1 MTVDNMTIPIQ
12 LTGPFI
18 KENNIL
24 ENYSKKGKITHLA
37 IFSPYNNY
45 ISYNHSIENGEEK
58 IDIVHRSFQIS
69 INEEEKTTIAMNKM
83 QILDYEIEDNFT
95 LLSFNQD
102 EGVGTLV
109 TFDLEIEKKGGTIK

>member
-1 MTVDNMTIPIQ
+1 MIIPIQ
-12 LTGPFI
+12 LTGPFT
-18 KENNIL
+18 KEKNIL
-24 ENYSKKGKITHLA
+24 ESYFKKGKITHLA

-45 ISYNHSIENGEEK
+45 ISYNHIVENGEEK

-69 INEEEKTTIAMNKM
+69 INEGEEATIAMNKM
-83 QILDYEIEDNFT
+83 QMLDYEIEDNFT

-109 TFDLEIEKKGGTIK
+109 TFDLEIEEKGGTIK

>member
-1 MTVDNMTIPIQ
+1 MTIPIQ
-12 LTGPFI
+12 LTGPFT
-18 KENNIL
+18 KGNNIL

-45 ISYNHSIENGEEK
+45 ISYNHIIENGEEK
-58 IDIVHRSFQIS
+58 IDVVHRSFQIS
-69 INEEEKTTIAMNKM
+69 INKGEKVTIAMNKM
-83 QILDYEIEDNFT
+83 QMLDYEIEDNFT

-109 TFDLEIEKKGGTIK
+109 TFDLEIGKKEVL

>member
-1 MTVDNMTIPIQ
+1 MIIPIQ
-12 LTGPFI
+12 LTGPFT
-18 KENNIL
+18 KDDNIL

-45 ISYNHSIENGEEK
+45 ISYNHIVENEEEK

-69 INEEEKTTIAMNKM
+69 INKGNKTTIDMNKM
-83 QILDYEIEDNFT
+83 QMLDYEIEDNFT

-102 EGVGTLV
+102 EGAGTLV
-109 TFDLEIEKKGGTIK
+109 TFDLEIEEKEVL

>member
-1 MTVDNMTIPIQ
+1 MTIPIQ
-12 LTGPFI
+12 LTGPFT
-18 KENNIL
+18 KGNNIL

-45 ISYNHSIENGEEK
+45 ISYNHIIKNEEEK
-58 IDIVHRSFQIS
+58 INIVHRSFKIS
-69 INEEEKTTIAMNKM
+69 INEGEEATIAMNKM
-83 QILDYEIEDNFT
+83 QMLDYEIEDNFT

-109 TFDLEIEKKGGTIK
+109 TFDLEIGKKEVL

>member
-1 MTVDNMTIPIQ
+1 MIIPIQ
-12 LTGPFI
+12 LTGPFT
-18 KENNIL
+18 KDDNIL

-45 ISYNHSIENGEEK
+45 ISYNHIVENEEEK

-69 INEEEKTTIAMNKM
+69 INKGDKITIAMNKM
-83 QILDYEIEDNFT
+83 QMLDYEIENNFT

-109 TFDLEIEKKGGTIK
+109 TFDLEIEEKEVL